1 MQDYWLAWHEM
12 GLGVG
17 GVPRVVSVVAYQIH
31 MNVHHKHTWLG
42 LPRLKPSSQIVNY
55 LHTLCQLHPILIE
68 DVIHGWLSRKI
79 NWNWCW
85 TCTEFFHGR
94 RRIFLTRPVWPE
106 ACGRSDRESLN
117 SSLFS
122 SGLVFPCLGRYFS
135 SFHWFLPWVGRAGGP
150 VAGNTNPF
158 IRDKA
163 GLIGGHNLLSTQLTN
178 WISFSILHL
187 LFASSSLVHP
197 SLLIYDVNFPPSLQ
211 ECEIPLWSNSC
222 WYSVTVLLP
231 WLTARNSLFFCATIP
246 SGNWAFLKLR

>member
-85 TCTEFFHGR
+85 TCTEFFHGM

-106 ACGRSDRESLN
+106 ACGRSDRQSEFEPIFIRSRVSLLGKVFFEF
-117 SSLFS
+117 SLVS
-122 SGLVFPCLGRYFS
+122 TLSWTCRWTCSRQYQ
-135 SFHWFLPWVGRAGGP
+135 
-150 VAGNTNPF
+150 PF

-163 GLIGGHNLLSTQLTN
+163 GLIGGHNVLSTQLTN

-211 ECEIPLWSNSC
+211 ECEIPLWLNSC

-246 SGNWAFLKLR
+246 SGNWAFLKLQ